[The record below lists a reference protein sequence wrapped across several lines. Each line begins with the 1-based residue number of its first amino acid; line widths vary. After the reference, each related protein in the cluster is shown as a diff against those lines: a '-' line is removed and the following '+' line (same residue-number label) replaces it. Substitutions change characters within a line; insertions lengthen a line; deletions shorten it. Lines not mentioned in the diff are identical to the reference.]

1 MNKIVVETVR
11 NVLWPLGRRVGT
23 AAAALLVAHGW
34 ADESHA
40 VQLAQAVGV
49 VGAIGFDLVAAYVY
63 KKKRLT

>member
-1 MNKIVVETVR
+1 MHKILVDTAK
-11 NVLWPLGRRVGT
+11 NVLWPIGRRLGT

-49 VGAIGFDLVAAYVY
+49 VGAIGFDLVAAYIY
-63 KKKRLT
+63 KKKRLS